1 MTPTTTETL
10 DSLMKICEISQ
21 KAIREV
27 GKIEGK
33 NELGSEQALIEII
46 VRRSKAILQAMPYL
60 QFEDDEIEEL
70 DSKMCHR
77 LNQLEDD
84 YGRTRADMGEEEEVQ
99 QGIDRGEPRAG
110 R

>member
-21 KAIREV
+21 KAIREI
-27 GKIEGK
+27 GQIEGK
-33 NELGSEQALIEII
+33 NELGSEQALLEII

-77 LNQLEDD
+77 LNQLEEI
-84 YGRTRADMGEEEEVQ
+84 RAAAFKLECDELG
-99 QGIDRGEPRAG
+99 AG

>member
-21 KAIREV
+21 KAIREI
-27 GKIEGK
+27 GQIEGK

-77 LNQLEDD
+77 LNQLEDYPVLDEDD
-84 YGRTRADMGEEEEVQ
+84 YDRTRADMGEEEEF
-99 QGIDRGEPRAG
+99 EE
-110 R
+110 

>member
-21 KAIREV
+21 MAIREV

-77 LNQLEDD
+77 LNQLEDYD
-84 YGRTRADMGEEEEVQ
+84 RTRADMGEEEEVQ
-99 QGIDRGEPRAG
+99 QAIDADEPRAG

>member
-1 MTPTTTETL
+1 
-10 DSLMKICEISQ
+10 MKICEISQ
-21 KAIREV
+21 KAIREI
-27 GKIEGK
+27 GQIEGK

-77 LNQLEDD
+77 LNQLEDYPALD
-84 YGRTRADMGEEEEVQ
+84 GAMG
-99 QGIDRGEPRAG
+99 PTTPP
-110 R
+110 